1 MASIKA
7 PKFQVVFEASGSAGI
22 AVLNDLLGKS
32 VAVWM
37 ISRFET
43 EWVLCASVSCDV
55 KIDECNCQ
63 TEAILLVD
71 SVIITQKESEWIASQ
86 ISAKKLMDAS
96 DIKVLFSFQ
105 KNLHSTR
112 RIESSDTSMKH

>member
-43 EWVLCASVSCDV
+43 E
-55 KIDECNCQ
+55 
-63 TEAILLVD
+63 
-71 SVIITQKESEWIASQ
+71 
-86 ISAKKLMDAS
+86 
-96 DIKVLFSFQ
+96 
-105 KNLHSTR
+105 
-112 RIESSDTSMKH
+112 